1 LQNKV
6 EEVLKYDFQDGNLL
20 KMALTHSSYI
30 QNPKDRIGKDNERLE
45 FLGDAIL
52 DAVISIDLYTRFGMV
67 GEGALSKT
75 RARVVCEES
84 LAAIARKLS
93 LGEYIMLSEGERR
106 GGGEDKDSILSDTL
120 EALIGAIALD
130 GGFPK
135 AQEFIKQNFEASLI
149 DAINK
154 GAESDYKTSIQEVLQ
169 SEGKQDF
176 EYRVVKEEGPA
187 HAKMFY
193 VELVLENA
201 TLGAGVGMSKKEA
214 EQNAAKAALE
224 GRDNIVL

>member
-6 EEVLKYDFQDGNLL
+6 EEGLKYKFQDGNLL
-20 KMALTHSSYI
+20 KKALTHSSYI
-30 QNPKDRIGKDNERLE
+30 QNSKDRIDRDNERLE

-52 DAVISIDLYTRFGMV
+52 DAVISIDLYNRLGV
-67 GEGALSKT
+67 AGEGALSKT
-75 RARVVCEES
+75 RARVVREES
-84 LAAIARKLS
+84 LADIARKLS
-93 LGEYIMLSEGERR
+93 LGEYILLSEGERR

-120 EALIGAIALD
+120 EAIIGAIALD
-130 GGFPK
+130 GGFPE
-135 AQEFIKQNFEASLI
+135 AQEFVKRNFEAPLI

-154 GAESDYKTSIQEVLQ
+154 GGESDYKTSIQEVLQ

-187 HAKMFY
+187 HAKTFY
-193 VELVLENA
+193 VELVLENT